1 MPYLVWLTIFAIFPM
16 IFMIYYA
23 FTNENGL
30 LTLQNFIDIRN
41 YSKIFVRSIF
51 ISILS
56 TFLCFIIGYPTSYAI
71 SKLNKK
77 TQKIM
82 ISGIILQMWINILL
96 TTYSIMTML
105 ESNGIIS
112 KIFSFFGY
120 KELTI
125 INTSI
130 AVIVGEV
137 YSSLPFMIL
146 PIYSSL
152 SKLDNKIIEAA
163 QDLGANKI
171 TIFSKIILPMSKSGI
186 ISGLM
191 MTLSPNMS
199 SFIFSKML
207 GGNENILIGEVIEL
221 KFLGSLYD
229 PWTGSSLAMILV
241 VFIFLCNGII
251 MSYDVKN
258 N

>member
-1 MPYLVWLTIFAIFPM
+1 MKLGLTTLILSHTVFCIPYVIL
-16 IFMIYYA
+16 
-23 FTNENGL
+23 
-30 LTLQNFIDIRN
+30 
-41 YSKIFVRSIF
+41 
-51 ISILS
+51 SIL
-56 TFLCFIIGYPTSYAI
+56 P
-71 SKLNKK
+71 KLN
-77 TQKIM
+77 Q
-82 ISGIILQMWINILL
+82 LNP
-96 TTYSIMTML
+96 
-105 ESNGIIS
+105 
-112 KIFSFFGY
+112 
-120 KELTI
+120 
-125 INTSI
+125 
-130 AVIVGEV
+130 
-137 YSSLPFMIL
+137 SL
-146 PIYSSL
+146 Y
-152 SKLDNKIIEAA
+152 EAA

>member
-1 MPYLVWLTIFAIFPM
+1 MMFI
-16 IFMIYYA
+16 IYYA
-23 FTNENGL
+23 FTNESGFF
-30 LTLQNFIDIRN
+30 TLQNFIDIKN

-51 ISILS
+51 VSILS

-71 SKLNKK
+71 SKLSKR

-82 ISGIILQMWINILL
+82 ISGVILQMWINILL
-96 TTYSIMTML
+96 TTYSLMTML
-105 ESNGIIS
+105 ETNGIIN
-112 KIFSFFGY
+112 KIFSLFGGPG
-120 KELTI
+120 LTI
-125 INTSI
+125 INTPA
-130 AVIVGEV
+130 AVIIGEI

-163 QDLGANKI
+163 QDLGANKL
-171 TIFSKIILPMSKSGI
+171 TIFSKIIFPMSKSGI

-207 GGNENILIGEVIEL
+207 GGNENILIGEIIEL

-241 VFIFLCNGII
+241 IFIFLCNGII
-251 MSYDVKN
+251 MSYDIKN